1 MSERVEVTD
10 LVAEARALDPD
21 RTTCVMLGEPGDRPL
36 LLALVLLNAELA
48 RIPELVR
55 EPLVGMIRYQWWHD
69 SLVAA
74 ATGRGTAR
82 VPLLEP
88 LAAAFAAGRLD
99 PAQVDDLVT
108 AREAELDRLQP
119 DDLAALEA
127 FAAATSGALHR
138 QMALACGGRPLEV
151 RAALLVGTGFALVG
165 LARAVGHHRTQ
176 DRVLLPADLL
186 AAEAVTVDDILAAR
200 AAGELDRVTGRILER
215 AEALLAEARTLGPF
229 RRRLLPALLP
239 ARLARRQASR
249 LRRAP
254 KAPESRDAWSVP
266 DLVWGWLSRRV

>member
-1 MSERVEVTD
+1 MSD
-10 LVAEARALDPD
+10 LITEARTLDPD
-21 RTTCVMLGEPGDRPL
+21 RTMCVMLGEPGDRPL

-48 RIPELVR
+48 RVPELVR
-55 EPLVGMIRYQWWHD
+55 EPLAGMIRYRWWHD

-74 ATGRGTAR
+74 ATGQGTVR

-88 LAAAFAAGRLD
+88 LAAAFATGRLD
-99 PAQVDDLVT
+99 PAEVDDLVT
-108 AREAELDRLQP
+108 AREAEIDRLQP

-138 QMALACGGRPLEV
+138 LMALASDGRPEEA
-151 RAALLVGTGFALVG
+151 RAARLVGTGFALVG
-165 LARAVGHHRTQ
+165 LVRAVGHHRAQ
-176 DRVLLPADLL
+176 GRVFMPADLL

-200 AAGELDRVTGRILER
+200 AAGELDKVAKQILER
-215 AEALLAEARTLGPF
+215 AQVLLAEARTLGPF

-239 ARLARRQASR
+239 ARLARRQARR

-254 KAPESRDAWSVP
+254 TAPESRDAWSVP
-266 DLVWGWLSRRV
+266 DLLWGWLSRRV